1 MVDDDDRL
9 LLLAFTIDSPTR
21 WASADAD
28 PEEHRPPYPRRR
40 HCGVGGGARD
50 ASVDTVRHLGG
61 ALAAIGYSDVAVAER
76 LGLDANMVVRA
87 DDVPV
92 HLRRLRHGDSLD
104 ALIRLFLLLA
114 PLTIEHAQAVLAPV
128 ELGELEEIA
137 FVRREGPLVRALV
150 RLTPYSG
157 LVIASDTHQPG
168 ELREDSVLGLTSSA
182 RTLAAMTVR
191 DRVGS
196 ALDVGTGCGVQA
208 LLAARHAKSVVAVDL
223 NPRAVWLTRVNCE
236 LNNISNIECRQG
248 DLFDPVRDEVFDVV
262 VTNPPFVISPARDY
276 LFRDNAR
283 EDDGL
288 SRAAVEGAAA
298 VLAEG
303 GYAHVMCNWVL
314 RPDEPWSAPVESWI
328 EGSGCDVLILRYDTL
343 DPLRYAAVWNDDI
356 VRDTARFEATL
367 DAWLGHYQE
376 RGIEAIGMGAVVLRR
391 RTADHNWI
399 RTAQQTRG
407 PSGTAGDQVRRLFA
421 AHDVTAATG
430 NRASLLDR
438 SFTLVEGHSLQ
449 QLLRFRDGAYT
460 AEDAVILLDDGLGLR
475 NRVPAQAL
483 HVVLRM
489 DGSRPLRD
497 LVLETAQETGLEVE
511 ALAAGTVECVGEL
524 FELGFLEPGP
534 TGHH

>member
-1 MVDDDDRL
+1 MDTL
-9 LLLAFTIDSPTR
+9 
-21 WASADAD
+21 
-28 PEEHRPPYPRRR
+28 RR
-40 HCGVGGGARD
+40 
-50 ASVDTVRHLGG
+50 LGG
-61 ALAAIGYSDVAVAER
+61 ALAANGYSDIAVAER
-76 LGLDANMVVRA
+76 LGLDADMVVRA

-92 HLRRLRHGDSLD
+92 HLRRLRRGDSLD
-104 ALIRLFLLLA
+104 ALIRLYLLLA
-114 PLTIEHAQAVLAPV
+114 PLSVEQAEAVLAPV
-128 ELGELEEIA
+128 GLGDLEKIG

-168 ELREDSVLGLTSSA
+168 ALREDSVLGPTSSA
-182 RTLAAMTVR
+182 RTLASMTVR

-196 ALDVGTGCGVQA
+196 ALDLGTGCGVQA

-223 NPRAVWLTRVNCE
+223 NPRALWLTRVNCE
-236 LNNISNIECRQG
+236 LNGISNIECRQG
-248 DLFDPVRDEVFDVV
+248 DLFDPVRGEVFDLV
-262 VTNPPFVISPARDY
+262 VTNPPFVISPSQEY

-298 VLAEG
+298 VLGEG

-314 RPDEPWSAPVESWI
+314 RPDEPWSAPVESWV
-328 EGSGCDVLILRYDTL
+328 EGSGCDALILRYDTL

-356 VRDTARFEATL
+356 ARHTARFEATL
-367 DAWLGHYQE
+367 DAWLGHYRE
-376 RGIEAIGMGAVVLRR
+376 RGIEAIAMGAVVLRR
-391 RTADHNWI
+391 RTADRNWI
-399 RTAQQTRG
+399 RTAEQTRA
-407 PSGTAGDQVRRLFA
+407 PSGSAGDQVRRLFA
-421 AHDVTAATG
+421 VNDTTAAAANG
-430 NRASLLDR
+430 ASVLDR
-438 SFTLVEGHSLQ
+438 SFALVNGHGLQ
-449 QLLRFRDGAYT
+449 QLLRFQDGAYT
-460 AEDAVILLDDGLGLR
+460 AEDAVIVLDDGLGLR

-511 ALAAGTVECVGEL
+511 ALAAGTVACVGEL
-524 FELGFLEPGP
+524 FAFGFLEPGP